1 MPGRGIVTDK
11 TNADAPDD
19 IRRAASGA
27 SENAARA
34 AAARDAEARR
44 NCCRFP
50 AAQTPPAASDRA
62 RDIPDSGIARS
73 SRAGIASLFRLA
85 RSRDEPAAQKLRPSP
100 QSKSRESNRP
110 VKPTGLCAGPSSV
123 SREIDTI
130 TSGMLSRP
138 RGGNPAGT
146 FREAMSYFEFSFSAE
161 FNCAWRSSIFF
172 CASAISCCLAPI

>member
-34 AAARDAEARR
+34 AVARDAEARR

-110 VKPTGLCAGPSSV
+110 VKRTGLCAVASSV

-130 TSGMLSRP
+130 SSGGPSKPQSRH
-138 RGGNPAGT
+138 PARI
-146 FREAMSYFEFSFSAE
+146 FREAMSYLEVSLLAAS
-161 FNCAWRSSIFF
+161 NCAWRSSIFF
-172 CASAISCCLAPI
+172 CASAISCCLASI